1 MPVGYEDD
9 RKWTAWE
16 TQVTNG
22 QFFVILALDNQNWY
36 RQTQESKDQV
46 GILKKD
52 AGLRGFR
59 VGAVGTLNFETP
71 WVYTL
76 FGQSNRYFEG
86 YDPAEQDSFEW
97 FDYRL
102 DIPLSMN
109 SAISIG
115 KQKEPFSMEKLMPL
129 VYAPM
134 QERHVGNDALIN
146 SRNVG
151 VVYSYAFTQQRIS
164 WAMGVFNDSFE
175 GDFELGQSSTELTT
189 RLTHVLFENE
199 SELLHLGGGLRH
211 STGKEGFRFDNTP
224 EFYLS
229 PLFVDTGQL
238 GSGHINDAQLELA
251 FRTGPWLVM
260 AESIFTQVDE
270 VSAMDNSFI
279 QDKANF
285 SSYSLTGSWIVTGE
299 MRLYNERNGIFGR
312 VPVSRSMK
320 EAGWGSVELVTR
332 LSNVDLT
339 DDRVRGGD
347 IDIFSLGAN
356 WWLTSDIALNLNVR
370 WIDLKAPS
378 QSTSQ
383 PVSGK
388 SNGLNFRVFASF

>member
-1 MPVGYEDD
+1 
-9 RKWTAWE
+9 
-16 TQVTNG
+16 
-22 QFFVILALDNQNWY
+22 
-36 RQTQESKDQV
+36 
-46 GILKKD
+46 
-52 AGLRGFR
+52 
-59 VGAVGTLNFETP
+59 
-71 WVYTL
+71 
-76 FGQSNRYFEG
+76 
-86 YDPAEQDSFEW
+86 
-97 FDYRL
+97 
-102 DIPLSMN
+102 
-109 SAISIG
+109 
-115 KQKEPFSMEKLMPL
+115 
-129 VYAPM
+129 
-134 QERHVGNDALIN
+134 
-146 SRNVG
+146 
-151 VVYSYAFTQQRIS
+151 
-164 WAMGVFNDSFE
+164 
-175 GDFELGQSSTELTT
+175 
-189 RLTHVLFENE
+189 
-199 SELLHLGGGLRH
+199 
-211 STGKEGFRFDNTP
+211 
-224 EFYLS
+224 
-229 PLFVDTGQL
+229 
-238 GSGHINDAQLELA
+238 
-251 FRTGPWLVM
+251 M